1 MFLDAQ
7 ARGTCPVNHDAGA
20 HARFGVSM
28 PAAAFSPCSMPPSTG
43 VVMRR
48 RPHARQRTIGSW
60 HLTHPGGKSQHEG
73 QCASS
78 GTDNPSSR
86 YQPLQFCL

>member
-20 HARFGVSM
+20 HARWSVYARSSFLAMLHASL
-28 PAAAFSPCSMPPSTG
+28 TG

-60 HLTHPGGKSQHEG
+60 HLTHPGEKVNTRANAPAAVLITH
-73 QCASS
+73 
-78 GTDNPSSR
+78 
-86 YQPLQFCL
+86 